1 MAKNGYGVNPREGE
15 GGVRVGGRERWRL
28 GGWLGEWDGQ
38 TEKDGGRKGIRVML
52 GKSGTSRGR
61 WEGRKGKVWTG

>member
-28 GGWLGEWDGQ
+28 GGWLGERDGQ
-38 TEKDGGRKGIRVML
+38 TEKDSRREGISKVL
-52 GKSGTSRGR
+52 G
-61 WEGRKGKVWTG
+61 